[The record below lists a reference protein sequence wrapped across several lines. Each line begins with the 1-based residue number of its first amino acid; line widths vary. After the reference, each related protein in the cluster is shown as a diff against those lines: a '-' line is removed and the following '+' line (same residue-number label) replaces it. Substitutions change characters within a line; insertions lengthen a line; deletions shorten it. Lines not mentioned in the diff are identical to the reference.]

1 MVPSSL
7 SVLIIVYCGLVD
19 RTDWTSAKVLLGDAN
34 FLKNLQTYDK
44 DSIPDSMLKKLK
56 KYIDN
61 PNFIPEKVE
70 KVSKVGRDRACLF
83 ALFQSC
89 YFLIYEF
96 KKCLRMNLRK
106 YNDMKSH
113 SLLMDV
119 I

>member
-1 MVPSSL
+1 MISSL
-7 SVLIIVYCGLVD
+7 TLPVVIILYVGLVD

-61 PNFIPEKVE
+61 PNFVPDKVE
-70 KVSKVGRDRACLF
+70 KVSKVGGELVYLQFSQC
-83 ALFQSC
+83 C
-89 YFLIYEF
+89 YFFLFIYLLNEF
-96 KKCLRMNLRK
+96 KK
-106 YNDMKSH
+106 
-113 SLLMDV
+113 

>member
-1 MVPSSL
+1 MISSL
-7 SVLIIVYCGLVD
+7 TLPVLIILYVGLVD

-61 PNFIPEKVE
+61 PNFVPDKVE
-70 KVSKVGRDRACLF
+70 KVSKVGEELVYLQFSQC
-83 ALFQSC
+83 C
-89 YFLIYEF
+89 YFFLSIYPLNEF
-96 KKCLRMNLRK
+96 KK
-106 YNDMKSH
+106 
-113 SLLMDV
+113 

>member
-1 MVPSSL
+1 MVLSSL

-70 KVSKVGRDRACLF
+70 KVSKVGREPVYCIISVLLF
-83 ALFQSC
+83 SDL
-89 YFLIYEF
+89 YI
-96 KKCLRMNLRK
+96 
-106 YNDMKSH
+106 
-113 SLLMDV
+113 
-119 I
+119 

>member
-1 MVPSSL
+1 MVLSSL

-70 KVSKVGRDRACLF
+70 KVSKVGREPVYLN
-83 ALFQSC
+83 
-89 YFLIYEF
+89 YFSPVF
-96 KKCLRMNLRK
+96 F
-106 YNDMKSH
+106 
-113 SLLMDV
+113 
-119 I
+119 

>member
-1 MVPSSL
+1 MISSL
-7 SVLIIVYCGLVD
+7 TLPVLIILYVGLVD

-61 PNFIPEKVE
+61 PNFVPDKVE
-70 KVSKVGRDRACLF
+70 KVSKVGGELVYLQFFSAVIF
-83 ALFQSC
+83 F
-89 YFLIYEF
+89 IYLSI
-96 KKCLRMNLRK
+96 KW
-106 YNDMKSH
+106 
-113 SLLMDV
+113 